1 LEAKLQKPSVPVLLR
16 EFYEQEIEVAYNYGM
31 PGIRIQYIPGPVWGK
46 DNAQLKAQIING
58 NNPLT
63 DKPVM
68 NEIVEKFT
76 KALTDKE
83 KNPGELKHDPPP
95 ATYTGTH
102 AELQKLFLEKRYTDF
117 MPVILPTKELVD
129 EMLAGTSHDPDEVL
143 GQMNPGS
150 EAGERWSYTVK
161 TAAINA
167 VMAGAKPEYFPVI
180 LAIGST
186 GTPAVNISDNGFAAG
201 AVINGNIR
209 DEIGLNYDIGAIGPF
224 AHANTTIGRA
234 WSLLSINGGNCG
246 KIGTT
251 YTGTVGNPTNAINI
265 IIAENEEQSPW
276 EPFAVRRSNAGGG
289 FARPGA
295 PPPAKYKKG
304 DNVVTLLMG
313 WGLLSAVNWKAN
325 DWTELPNYALAIKN
339 IFNQQGT
346 MFGTF
351 AVLGPNVANN
361 IASAGY
367 DTAEKLTKFV
377 TDPGEAAPKAAPGGP
392 GGPGGFRMPA
402 NFNVVVTGSNNNN
415 YWMIG
420 GMVPAAS
427 VKIDD
432 WR

>member
-1 LEAKLQKPSVPVLLR
+1 MESTLKKPAVPILVSS
-16 EFYEQEIEVAYNYGM
+16 FYEQEKEVSYNDGM
-31 PGIRIQYIPGPVWGK
+31 PGIRIQYIAGPVWGK
-46 DNAQLKAQIING
+46 DNAQLKKQVIEG
-58 NNPLT
+58 NNPI
-63 DKPVM
+63 DDGPVM
-68 NEIVEKFT
+68 KEIVEKFT
-76 KALTDKE
+76 KPLTNKE
-83 KNPGELKHDPPP
+83 KNPGELKHEPPP
-95 ATYTGTH
+95 ATYTGTP
-102 AELQKLFLEKRYTDF
+102 AELQKLFLDKRYTDF

-129 EMLAGTSHDPDEVL
+129 EMLQGTSHDPDEVL
-143 GQMNPGS
+143 GKMNPGS
-150 EAGERWSYTVK
+150 EAGERWTYTVR

-167 VMAGAKPEYFPVI
+167 VMAGAKPEYLPVI

-209 DEIGLNYDIGAIGPF
+209 DEIGLDYDIGAIGPF
-224 AHANTTIGRA
+224 AQANTTIGRA

-265 IIAENEEQSPW
+265 IIAENEEKSPW
-276 EPFAVRRSNAGGG
+276 EPFSVRRSNAGGG
-289 FARPGA
+289 RFGG

-325 DWTELPNYALAIKN
+325 DWSELPNYAQAIKN
-339 IFNQQGT
+339 IYKEQGT

-351 AVLGPNVANN
+351 AVLSPPVANN
-361 IASAGY
+361 ISNAGY
-367 DTAEKLTKFV
+367 DTMDKLTKYV
-377 TDPGEAAPKAAPGGP
+377 TDTGAAPKGGP
-392 GGPGGFRMPA
+392 GGRGGFGMRGGS
-402 NFNVVVTGSNNNN
+402 FNVVVTGASNNN

-420 GMVPAAS
+420 GMIPTQS

>member
-1 LEAKLQKPSVPVLLR
+1 LESQLKKPAVPILVSS
-16 EFYEQEIEVAYNYGM
+16 FYEQEIEVSYNYGM
-31 PGIRIQYIPGPVWGK
+31 PGIRIQYIQGPVWGK
-46 DNAQLKAQIING
+46 DNAQLKKQVIEGVNPIDNG
-58 NNPLT
+58 
-63 DKPVM
+63 PVM
-68 NEIVEKFT
+68 KEIVDKFT
-76 KALTDKE
+76 KPLTDKE
-83 KNPGELKHDPPP
+83 KNPGVLKHDPPP
-95 ATYTGTH
+95 ATYTGTP

-117 MPVILPTKELVD
+117 MPIILPTKELVD
-129 EMLAGTSHDPDEVL
+129 EMLAATSHDPDEEL
-143 GQMNPGS
+143 AKMNPGS
-150 EAGERWSYTVK
+150 EAGERWSYTVR

-209 DEIGLNYDIGAIGPF
+209 DEIGLNYDIGAVGPF
-224 AHANTTIGRA
+224 ALANTTIGRA

-265 IIAENEEQSPW
+265 IIAENEENSPW
-276 EPFAVRRSNAGGG
+276 EPFAVRRSNSGGG

-313 WGLLSAVNWKAN
+313 WGLLSAKNWKAN
-325 DWTELPNYALAIKN
+325 DWNELPNYALAAKN
-339 IFNQQGT
+339 IFNQQDT
-346 MFGTF
+346 MFGTL
-351 AVLGPNVANN
+351 AVFGPIVANN
-361 IASAGY
+361 IADAGY
-367 DTAEKLTKFV
+367 DTADKLIKYV
-377 TDPGEAAPKAAPGGP
+377 TAPDDAAPKAGPGGP
-392 GGPGGFRMPA
+392 GGPGGFGMRGS
-402 NFNVVVTGSNNNN
+402 FDVVVTGASNNN

-420 GMVPAAS
+420 GMRPAQS